1 VAPRVFVTGG
11 TGVIGRAVVERLLAG
26 DRQVIALA
34 RSEAAERALAVRG
47 ATPVAGDVL
56 DREALRAGMEGCEAV
71 FHMAGVNALCPA
83 DREALVRVNVDGARA
98 VAEAAAHAGVRRL
111 VHTSSAAALGEP
123 VGTVGSED
131 TRHRGW
137 FLSDYERSKF
147 EGERAVFDVGREA
160 GLEVVSVNPSSV
172 QGPGRAS
179 GTGKLLLAYLD
190 GRLRVFVD
198 TRFSFVDI
206 ADCVEGHLLV
216 EARGRPGE
224 RYVLSAATLTSDE
237 ALALLRRIAGDGRRP
252 RMVPPAIATALAALV
267 EGVSRAARR
276 TPPVCRQMVRTLLHG
291 HAYDG
296 SKAAEELGLAYT
308 PVEET
313 LRRTA
318 AWAASEGLVKRRLAG
333 P

>member
-1 VAPRVFVTGG
+1 VAWRVFVTGG
-11 TGVIGRAVVERLLAG
+11 TGVIGRAVVERLLRG

-34 RSEAAERALAVRG
+34 RSDAAGRALAARG

-56 DREALRAGMEGCEAV
+56 DREALRRGMEGCEVV
-71 FHMAGVNALCPA
+71 FHVAGVNALCPSRA
-83 DREALVRVNVDGARA
+83 DALVTVNVHGARA

-111 VHTSSAAALGEP
+111 VHTSSAATLGEP
-123 VGTVGSED
+123 AGTVGSED

-147 EGERAVFDVGREA
+147 EGERAVFEVGRA
-160 GLEVVSVNPSSV
+160 TGLEVVSVNPSSV

-190 GRLRVFVD
+190 GRLPVVVD

-206 ADCVEGHLLV
+206 ADCVEGHLL
-216 EARGRPGE
+216 AGAHGRPGE
-224 RYVLSAATLTSDE
+224 RYVLSGATLTSDE
-237 ALALLRRIAGDGRRP
+237 ALALLQRIAGDGGRP
-252 RMVPPAIATALAALV
+252 RMVPPAIATAVAALV
-267 EGVSRAARR
+267 EGVSRVARR
-276 TPPVCRQMVRTLLHG
+276 TPPICPQMVRTLLHG

-296 SKAAEELGLAYT
+296 SKAAEELGLGYA
-308 PVEET
+308 PVEDT

-318 AWAASEGLVKRRLAG
+318 AWAVSEGLVRRRPAAL
-333 P
+333 

>member
-1 VAPRVFVTGG
+1 MTGG

-34 RSEAAERALAVRG
+34 RSEAAERALAARG

-56 DREALRAGMEGCEAV
+56 DREALRRGMEGCDVV
-71 FHMAGVNALCPA
+71 FHVAGVNALCPSRA
-83 DREALVRVNVDGARA
+83 DALVTVNVHGACA
-98 VAEAAAHAGVRRL
+98 VAEAAADAGVRRL
-111 VHTSSAAALGEP
+111 VHTSSAATLGEP
-123 VGTVGSED
+123 AGTVGSED

-147 EGERAVFDVGREA
+147 EGERAVFEVGRA
-160 GLEVVSVNPSSV
+160 TGLEVVSVNPSSV

-206 ADCVEGHLLV
+206 ADCVEGHLL
-216 EARGRPGE
+216 ADAHGRPGE
-224 RYVLSAATLTSDE
+224 RYVLSGATLTSDE
-237 ALALLRRIAGDGRRP
+237 ALALLQRVAGADGRP
-252 RMVPPAIATALAALV
+252 RMVPPAIATAVAALV
-267 EGVSRAARR
+267 EGVSGVARR
-276 TPPVCRQMVRTLLHG
+276 APPICRPMVRTLLHG

-308 PVEET
+308 PVEDT

-318 AWAASEGLVKRRLAG
+318 AWAVSEGLVRRRLAAL
-333 P
+333 

>member
-1 VAPRVFVTGG
+1 VTPRVFVTGG
-11 TGVIGRAVVERLLAG
+11 TGVIGRAVVERLVAA
-26 DRQVIALA
+26 DRQVTALA
-34 RSEAAERALAVRG
+34 RSEAAERALAGLG
-47 ATPVAGDVL
+47 ARPVAGDVL
-56 DREALRAGMEGCEAV
+56 DQEALRAGMEGCEVV
-71 FHMAGVNALCPA
+71 FHMAGVNALCPSRR
-83 DREALVRVNVDGARA
+83 DALVRVNVHGARA
-98 VAEAAAHAGVRRL
+98 VAEAAAHADVRRL
-111 VHTSSAAALGEP
+111 VHTSSAAALGETA
-123 VGTVGSED
+123 GTVGSEE

-147 EGERAVFDVGREA
+147 EGERAVFEVGRA
-160 GLEVVSVNPSSV
+160 TGFEVVSVNPSSV

-206 ADCVEGHLLV
+206 ADCVEGHLLA

-224 RYVLSAATLTSDE
+224 RYVLSGATLTSE
-237 ALALLRRIAGDGRRP
+237 QALALLRRITGDGRRP
-252 RMVPPAIATALAALV
+252 RTVPPAIAMTVAALV
-267 EGVSRAARR
+267 EGASRVARR

-308 PVEET
+308 PVDET

-318 AWAASEGLVKRRLAG
+318 AWAVSEGLVKRRPAAL
-333 P
+333 